1 MRVGHLQDA
10 MELQP
15 GQIFEGR
22 YQIIQEIGR
31 GGFGVV
37 FKALQ
42 PSMDRH
48 VALKVLSVSSGQE
61 AERTARE
68 RFLREVRIIS
78 KLRHPNTVTI
88 HDFGETSQGMVYMVL
103 EFVGGLTLKNALK
116 QAGVFD
122 EQRAIHVG
130 IQIAKSLSEAHRH
143 KIIHRDLKPAN
154 IMLTQ
159 MGSDED
165 VVKVLDFGIAR
176 LRDDLTTDLTNVGL
190 GPDERELIG
199 TPRYMSPEQVRGSE
213 VTPASDIY
221 SLGLMLYQM
230 LSGQPAVQGETTI
243 ALIAQQASPT
253 PLALVHLNQVNPRLA
268 TIIRVATDKDP
279 RQRYQRIDLL
289 VQDLEQAL
297 IDVRQSMYQSGAY
310 NPTYSN
316 EFARHVTGGYQ
327 ALNPGHQTPNGQR
340 VSGSYPVAH
349 APSGPHQ
356 PLSASGAYT
365 SAPKMLTEA
374 TVPHM
379 EAGFQGGMGS
389 YGMIEPGAPAYSGI
403 NTAPEPANPGSWTNV
418 LNSSTLPESFNGR
431 GQNLSHQ
438 QVPLARQDPLGGQ
451 DLPPRPPEVSAFAPD
466 PSLQDQEPK
475 EVVNESVSGW
485 VIHFTLVL
493 VFAILLVIVDYL
505 VFLVLGAVLGR
516 IMGGGLR
523 FGIAL
528 AGGVLIPAIALI
540 TEGGFKDDR
549 LRAYRWVIR
558 IRRSL
563 SVGLAMGVVSLI
575 LLVAILPKDVMHQL
589 RIAPNWF
596 FNVVG
601 VQNAELAE
609 KNQKLSHEL
618 ADLVEG
624 AGISAGI
631 IKKSQTDT
639 SQPTPTPKAPAVT
652 PSKKT
657 TPKAAVFSDK
667 PIRLTPAPT
676 RPGNKTSTTKKT
688 TAPTPK
694 KGVSPP
700 KKKTSS
706 QTTPSPTEK
715 KGKNEK
721 YIDW

>member
-1 MRVGHLQDA
+1 MD
-10 MELQP
+10 LQP
-15 GQIFEGR
+15 GHIFEGR
-22 YQIIQEIGR
+22 YQIVQEIGR

-48 VALKVLSVSSGQE
+48 VALKVLSVSAGQE

-103 EFVGGLTLKNALK
+103 EFVEGQTLKGALR

-143 KIIHRDLKPAN
+143 EVIHRDLKPAN

-159 MGSDED
+159 MGTDED

-176 LRDDLTTDLTNVGL
+176 LRDDLTADLTNVGL

-213 VTPASDIY
+213 VTPASDVY

-253 PLALVHLNQVNPRLA
+253 PLALPHLHHVNPRLA

-279 RQRYQRIDLL
+279 RQRYQRIGML

-297 IDVRQSMYQSGAY
+297 IDVRQSLYQSGAY

-316 EFARHVTGGYQ
+316 EFARHVTGGFQ
-327 ALNPGHQTPNGQR
+327 AVDPGPHTPSGQR
-340 VSGSYPVAH
+340 ISGAYPTAH
-349 APSGPHQ
+349 APSGPHT
-356 PLSASGAYT
+356 PGGIHM
-365 SAPKMLTEA
+365 SAPQPYAQPHAGMLQES

-379 EAGFQGGMGS
+379 EAGFQGGMG
-389 YGMIEPGAPAYSGI
+389 YGLIEPSAPSSPSQP
-403 NTAPEPANPGSWTNV
+403 NSWTSV
-418 LNSSTLPESFNGR
+418 LNSSNLPDSFSAPTQEVSQMPG
-431 GQNLSHQ
+431 LMS
-438 QVPLARQDPLGGQ
+438 QDPLAAQ
-451 DLPPRPPEVSAFAPD
+451 DLPPRPAEVSAFAP
-466 PSLQDQEPK
+466 EPPPQQQQAAAD
-475 EVVNESVSGW
+475 VVEESVGGW
-485 VIHFTLVL
+485 VMHFIVVL
-493 VFAILLVIVDYL
+493 VFLGLLVVIDYI

-516 IMGGGLR
+516 IVQGSLRAGL
-523 FGIAL
+523 AL

-549 LRAYRWVIR
+549 RRPYRWIVR
-558 IRRSL
+558 IRRSI
-563 SVGLAMGVVSLI
+563 SVGLVTGVVSFVM
-575 LLVAILPKDVMHQL
+575 LVVILPKDIMQEL
-589 RIAPNWF
+589 RTAPNWF
-596 FNVVG
+596 FSVAG
-601 VQNAELAE
+601 IQDEELAH
-609 KNQKLSHEL
+609 KNKEVSFKLAE
-618 ADLVEG
+618 LVEG
-624 AGISAGI
+624 AVLSAGLI
-631 IKKSQTDT
+631 EEAPVTSPVEPTPPKETPPAKAT
-639 SQPTPTPKAPAVT
+639 SQEKPDEP
-652 PSKKT
+652 
-657 TPKAAVFSDK
+657 VFSDE
-667 PIRLTPAPT
+667 PVRLTPAPT
-676 RPGNKTSTTKKT
+676 RPGNKTAKPSSRRSGGAKSTRSSAKKRAKSTDKKT
-688 TAPTPK
+688 TKP
-694 KGVSPP
+694 
-700 KKKTSS
+700 
-706 QTTPSPTEK
+706 
-715 KGKNEK
+715 KGK
-721 YIDW
+721 YVDW